1 MTSIGEFIMFI
12 FSVFMIGT
20 TLLGISWLIHVIF
33 VSLIAQDAKK
43 TILKKDEEVKEE
55 TKEEEN
61 E

>member
-1 MTSIGEFIMFI
+1 MSGIGEFLIFM

-20 TLLGISWLIHVIF
+20 TVLGISWLIHVIF
-33 VSLIAQDAKK
+33 ASLIAKDAKE